1 MMMEDADI
9 SPFKALDFIR
19 DNAQKLG
26 NLKGA
31 VYAHTELRKTK
42 KARLMLLATDL
53 KTQSEKEAYAY
64 AQESYEDHI
73 KDTEELIAMYE
84 TLRILVMAAEAKI
97 EVWRSL
103 ESSARVEGKATQ

>member
-1 MMMEDADI
+1 MENADI

-19 DNAQKLG
+19 DNAEKLG
-26 NLKGA
+26 SLKGA

-42 KARLMLLATDL
+42 KARLMLMATDL

-73 KDTEELIAMYE
+73 KETEELIAMFE
-84 TLRILVMAAEAKI
+84 TLRILMLAAESKI

-103 ESSARVEGKATQ
+103 ESTARAEGKATQ

>member
-1 MMMEDADI
+1 MEDADI

-42 KARLMLLATDL
+42 KARLMLMAKDL

-64 AQESYEDHI
+64 AQESYEQHI
-73 KDTEELIAMYE
+73 LDTEELIAMYE
-84 TLRILVMAAEAKI
+84 ALRVLMLAAESKI

-103 ESSARVEGKATQ
+103 ESTARSEGRSTQ